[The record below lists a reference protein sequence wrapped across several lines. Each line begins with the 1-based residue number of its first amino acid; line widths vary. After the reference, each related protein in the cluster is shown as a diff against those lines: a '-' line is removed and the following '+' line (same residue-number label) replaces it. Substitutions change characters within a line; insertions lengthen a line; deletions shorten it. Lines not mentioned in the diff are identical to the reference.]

1 MKITKNEVIVA
12 ILIVLVLAL
21 VIYFTPKPQ
30 LAPPIECGKCTEWVD
45 QECGAHLCGELEMF
59 QTRECFIE
67 TDIEEVD
74 INDKDQPLKSPPI
87 QFSPGPSCEKRCVP
101 IPEICNTPPEII
113 LLSPQ
118 DQESNAPVTQSLS
131 WQGSDTNNQDITYDI
146 YLGTNSTPTI
156 IVSQNQSETTYT
168 PTIDLEYLTTYYWKI
183 VVKDGYNETSSNT
196 WQFTTQSVPNV
207 PPDQPSNP
215 QPENNTEN
223 ILLTTNLS
231 WTASDQD
238 GDILLYDIYLGTN
251 STPTIIVSQNQSET
265 TYTPTID
272 LEYLTTYYWKI
283 VVKDSEYQTSGP
295 IWQFTTE
302 QQPQQP
308 QQNDE
313 EESPSSPIE
322 CTGNVLTCLGDY
334 LMMCKSGQWEALENC
349 EYSCENDRCLEP
361 EKEPLFD
368 IKVFLDDESNE
379 VFVEEKVKA
388 NIVLYNF
395 GTLRPVDVF
404 LECSLEDME
413 KNKLDLFTETLA
425 VDLQTSIN
433 RELQFP
439 QGTAPGTYVINCY
452 LTYPGQETIT
462 SSELVQLLPR
472 VEPHEEKPMP
482 IIPINIL
489 IYSAAILVIITLIV
503 IFIKKIRETR
513 KGGKIGNR
521 KNRTTET
528 AHGKHKKSSGRHKN
542 V

>member
-1 MKITKNEVIVA
+1 
-12 ILIVLVLAL
+12 
-21 VIYFTPKPQ
+21 
-30 LAPPIECGKCTEWVD
+30 
-45 QECGAHLCGELEMF
+45 
-59 QTRECFIE
+59 
-67 TDIEEVD
+67 
-74 INDKDQPLKSPPI
+74 
-87 QFSPGPSCEKRCVP
+87 
-101 IPEICNTPPEII
+101 
-113 LLSPQ
+113 
-118 DQESNAPVTQSLS
+118 
-131 WQGSDTNNQDITYDI
+131 
-146 YLGTNSTPTI
+146 
-156 IVSQNQSETTYT
+156 
-168 PTIDLEYLTTYYWKI
+168 
-183 VVKDGYNETSSNT
+183 
-196 WQFTTQSVPNV
+196 
-207 PPDQPSNP
+207 
-215 QPENNTEN
+215 
-223 ILLTTNLS
+223 
-231 WTASDQD
+231 
-238 GDILLYDIYLGTN
+238 
-251 STPTIIVSQNQSET
+251 
-265 TYTPTID
+265 
-272 LEYLTTYYWKI
+272 
-283 VVKDSEYQTSGP
+283 
-295 IWQFTTE
+295 
-302 QQPQQP
+302 
-308 QQNDE
+308 
-313 EESPSSPIE
+313 
-322 CTGNVLTCLGDY
+322 
-334 LMMCKSGQWEALENC
+334 MMCKSGQWEALENC